1 MIALLDVLFVQS
13 LMNALTTRFAQ
24 SVIVIVT
31 VVSGAVEWLAF
42 NSTQHILYSCS
53 RVVEVSASVNLPL
66 HHKSRGF
73 LLAPAHPGGPGKGL

>member
-1 MIALLDVLFVQS
+1 MWVIALLDVLFVQS

-53 RVVEVSASVNLPL
+53 SDRSVVVWDLSSSSNLATFEL
-66 HHKSRGF
+66 HGHE
-73 LLAPAHPGGPGKGL
+73 